1 MIIAMKKARIVA
13 LKEDKDKLLES
24 LQRYGE
30 VMLIPQNI
38 EKVPLDSSRED
49 ALVQRSEKSLK
60 LLKKYREKEKTDSVD
75 VNYDVFSTLD
85 PKREELLQ
93 TIEKADEEFN
103 NLKQENIALI
113 EKIHGYLP
121 WSALDFK
128 LSEIRSPKDAI
139 IRMGTLDARNSEAF
153 AAALEEFG
161 AIWEKLGK
169 IGLMDTIVY
178 AVFREDDLALTET
191 IKNIGFLEVTLPP
204 ETKQVSEIVTGLEI
218 QVTNNLSKM
227 EQLNT
232 LLTECA
238 KQTAELQ
245 LLADQAASASK
256 RIHADL
262 METDATVYLEGWVR
276 SDRVDR
282 FEKSIRS
289 ITQYYDLELV
299 DPRDEE
305 KPPTVTKNNAFVSAY
320 EMITNMFSVPD
331 PRELDPNPAMAVWY
345 WLIFG
350 MMMGDAGYGIVMI
363 LLVGIMI
370 KKMKPKGNARKL
382 FLVMFYG
389 GFSTVLW
396 GILFGSY
403 FGYTWKPILV
413 EPMADPLKM
422 LIVSIG
428 IGLLH
433 LISGLLVKA
442 WSNLKK
448 KDYIAVLADSLSWIM
463 ILTGLV
469 MLFLPA
475 TAPIGKWV
483 AIGGAAII
491 VLFAGRAQKNPVGR
505 IGIGLYS
512 LYGASSYLGDIL
524 SYSRILALAMSSAA
538 LAMVMNILVKMLSTS
553 FIGVIAGAV
562 VFLVGHG
569 FNLAMGLLSAYV
581 HASRLQYIE
590 FFGKFYTGGG
600 IEFAP
605 LEMQLSHIDN
615 VNDSI
620 E

>member
-38 EKVPLDSSRED
+38 EKAPLDSSRED

-60 LLKKYREKEKTDSVD
+60 LLKKYRENQKTAPVD
-75 VNYDVFSTLD
+75 VNYDVFASLD

-93 TIEKADEEFN
+93 VIEKSDEELN
-103 NLKQENIALI
+103 NLKQENIGLI

-128 LSEIRSPKDAI
+128 LSEIHSPKDAI
-139 IRMGTLDARNSEAF
+139 IRMGTLDSRNSDAF
-153 AAALEEFG
+153 AAALDEFG
-161 AIWEKLGK
+161 AVWEKLGK
-169 IGLMDTIVY
+169 IGLIDTIVY
-178 AVFREDDLALTET
+178 AVFRDDDPTLTET
-191 IKNIGFLEVTLPP
+191 IKNIGFIEVTLPP

-238 KQTAELQ
+238 KQSAELQ

-256 RIHADL
+256 RKHADL

-276 SDRVDR
+276 SDRTDR
-282 FEKSIRS
+282 FEKSIRA
-289 ITQYYDLELV
+289 ITEYYDLELV
-299 DPRDEE
+299 DPTDDE
-305 KPPTVTKNNAFVSAY
+305 KPPTVTKNNAFVSAF

-331 PRELDPNPAMAVWY
+331 PRELDPNPVMAVWY

-350 MMMGDAGYGIVMI
+350 MMMGDAGYGVVMI
-363 LLVGIMI
+363 LLIGFLL
-370 KKMKPKGNARKL
+370 KKMKPKGNSKKL
-382 FLVMFYG
+382 FLVLFYG

-403 FGYTWKPILV
+403 FGYTWNPILV
-413 EPMADPLKM
+413 EPMGDPLKM
-422 LIVSIG
+422 LIVSIA

-463 ILTGLV
+463 ILTGLT

-483 AIGGAAII
+483 AISGAGII
-491 VLFAGRAQKNPVGR
+491 VLFAGRSQKSPVGR

-512 LYGASSYLGDIL
+512 LYGATSYLGDIL

-562 VFLVGHG
+562 VFLVGHV

-600 IEFAP
+600 IAFTP
-605 LEMQLSHIDN
+605 LEMQLSHIDT

-620 E
+620 K